1 MFDSSPIE
9 TWEGA
14 EAVFNSAGGTGVW
27 IWFLIACV
35 LCIIPII
42 SAIRHE
48 NETEKKHG

>member
-1 MFDSSPIE
+1 MFNSSPIAQ
-9 TWEGA
+9 WEGA
-14 EAVFNSAGGTGVW
+14 EHVFNSAGSGGVW